1 MSKPS
6 DQDSDPL
13 RDKLIGLGERSVRK
27 TYYPEL
33 QRRLSDLERFRVLLD
48 VVSDAIFLVD
58 IASSRIIDLNAAAGR
73 LIGRHKSEAKRI
85 GLRDAFPGETAD
97 VWGGHLPADGKAG
110 LPAEERFQ
118 MSMRASDGRLVPLE
132 VSLSLH
138 AFEGNRYA
146 VAVVRDI
153 TDRKRAEDELK
164 QAKEA
169 AESAN
174 KAKSEF
180 LANISHE
187 IRTPMNG
194 IIGMAELALL
204 TATDAQTRE
213 YLGFIKQS
221 GHSLLN
227 IINDILD
234 FAKIEAGR
242 MRLDVS
248 EFDVRRMVETTLRP
262 LSFTARD
269 KGLSL
274 RWSIDSGIPERLA
287 GDEGRIRQV
296 LTNVVGNA
304 IKFTE
309 RGRIAVRVDRA
320 EPEDQADGGLVRLL
334 FRVRDT
340 GIGIPADKHEKI
352 FESFS
357 QVGTSA
363 HLKYGG
369 TGLGLAI
376 SKQLVGMMG
385 GRIWVES
392 NLGKGS
398 TFYFTVRLSR
408 TAVPATGAPS
418 RTLEH
423 QAPEA
428 GEPLSI
434 LLVED
439 NLINQILAQSLLE
452 QRGHEVVVASNGREA
467 LEKLKGRHFDCVFMD
482 VRMPEMSGE
491 KATGIIR
498 SGAVEGVDPGIPII
512 ALTAYALAGDRERLL
527 AAGMDDYL
535 AKPIDMQELSRVL
548 LSVARKIKKSAE

>member
-1 MSKPS
+1 MNKRS
-6 DQDSDPL
+6 DRGSDPL

-48 VVSDAIFLVD
+48 AVSDAILLVD
-58 IASSRIIDLNAAAGR
+58 IASSRIIDLNEAACR
-73 LIGRHKSEAKRI
+73 LIGRCKPEAVRI
-85 GLRDAFPGETAD
+85 SLRDALPGETVD
-97 VWGGHLPADGKAG
+97 SWGEHLSAG
-110 LPAEERFQ
+110 GEAGFPAEERFQ
-118 MSMRASDGRLVPLE
+118 MSMRASDGHIVPLE

-138 AFEGNRYA
+138 DFEGRRYA

-153 TDRKRAEDELK
+153 TDRKKAEDDLK

-169 AESAN
+169 AESASRT
-174 KAKSEF
+174 KSEF

-204 TATDAQTRE
+204 TAADVQTRE

-221 GHSLLN
+221 GLALLN

-234 FAKIEAGR
+234 FSKIEAGR
-242 MRLDVS
+242 LQLDFR
-248 EFDVRRMVETTLRP
+248 EFDLRHMVETTLRP
-262 LSFTARD
+262 LSYMAKEKD
-269 KGLSL
+269 LPL
-274 RWSIDSGIPERLA
+274 RWSIDTDVPERLA
-287 GDEGRIRQV
+287 GDQGRIRQV

-309 RGRIAVRVDRA
+309 RGSVVVRVDRT
-320 EPEDQADGGLVRLL
+320 ELEGLAGEESVQLL
-334 FRVRDT
+334 FSVRDT
-340 GIGIPADKHEKI
+340 GIGIPVDKQERI

-363 HLKYGG
+363 HMKYGG
-369 TGLGLAI
+369 VGLGLAI
-376 SKQLVGMMG
+376 SRQLVEMMG

-392 NLGKGS
+392 DPGKGS
-398 TFYFTVRLSR
+398 TFHFTVRLSR
-408 TAVPATGAPS
+408 AAGPAVGKQVQA
-418 RTLEH
+418 LEK
-423 QAPEA
+423 ASEA

-439 NLINQILAQSLLE
+439 NLINQLLAQSLLE

-467 LEKLKGRHFDCVFMD
+467 LEKLKGRHFDCIFMD

-491 KATGIIR
+491 EATGIIR
-498 SGAVEGVDPGIPII
+498 SGAVKGVDPRIPII
-512 ALTAYALAGDRERLL
+512 ALTAYALEGDKERLL
-527 AAGMDDYL
+527 AAGMDDYIS
-535 AKPIDMQELSRVL
+535 KPIDMQELARVL
-548 LSVARKIKKSAE
+548 SWVARKVKKSAE